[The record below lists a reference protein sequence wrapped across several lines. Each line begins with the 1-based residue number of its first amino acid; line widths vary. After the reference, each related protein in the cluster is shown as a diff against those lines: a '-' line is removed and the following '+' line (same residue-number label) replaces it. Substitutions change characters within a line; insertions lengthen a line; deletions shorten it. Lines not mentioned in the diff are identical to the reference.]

1 MMARVDRL
9 DLLLGYLE
17 EMHRNGNGNASPPSA
32 TTASSP
38 STLAAGGVH
47 LISSDD
53 DVDVDSSAG
62 PSTPTWR
69 RPRPAKEVL
78 EEAQAKGSLI
88 DRIASLEHRVLKVIL
103 LFIQSSVVVPPTYY
117 IATLLLLLQMEED
130 MEVTPANTEKASH
143 QPRATTMMSKDDD
156 PSSSR
161 KKKKKGLKS
170 LVKSC
175 LRHQRQPQTF

>member
-1 MMARVDRL
+1 MAATTTASMMARVDRL

-103 LFIQSSVVVPPTYY
+103 LFIQSSVVVVPPTYY
-117 IATLLLLLQMEED
+117 IAMPCFCCCRWKRTWR
-130 MEVTPANTEKASH
+130 SH
-143 QPRATTMMSKDDD
+143 QRTRTRLAT
-156 PSSSR
+156 SR
-161 KKKKKGLKS
+161 E
-170 LVKSC
+170 
-175 LRHQRQPQTF
+175 RR

>member
-1 MMARVDRL
+1 MAATTASMMARVDRL

-103 LFIQSSVVVPPTYY
+103 LFIQSSVVVVPPTYY
-117 IATLLLLLQMEED
+117 IAMPCFCCCRWKRTWR
-130 MEVTPANTEKASH
+130 SH
-143 QPRATTMMSKDDD
+143 QRTRRRLAT
-156 PSSSR
+156 SR
-161 KKKKKGLKS
+161 
-170 LVKSC
+170 
-175 LRHQRQPQTF
+175 QRR

>member
-1 MMARVDRL
+1 MAAATASMMARVDRL

-17 EMHRNGNGNASPPSA
+17 EMHRNGNGNGNASPPSA

-103 LFIQSSVVVPPTYY
+103 LFIQSSLVVVVPPT
-117 IATLLLLLQMEED
+117 LLYSYLAFAAAD
-130 MEVTPANTEKASH
+130 GRGHGGHTS
-143 QPRATTMMSKDDD
+143 
-156 PSSSR
+156 
-161 KKKKKGLKS
+161 
-170 LVKSC
+170 
-175 LRHQRQPQTF
+175 